1 MRKQN
6 VRENYYSSDYRLRH
20 WHHHRHRNSV
30 RILPCHVGTIRGIRY
45 MIREILDFLAT
56 LFMVAS
62 IVTIGAIVALIIT
75 S

>member
-1 MRKQN
+1 
-6 VRENYYSSDYRLRH
+6 
-20 WHHHRHRNSV
+20 
-30 RILPCHVGTIRGIRY
+30 